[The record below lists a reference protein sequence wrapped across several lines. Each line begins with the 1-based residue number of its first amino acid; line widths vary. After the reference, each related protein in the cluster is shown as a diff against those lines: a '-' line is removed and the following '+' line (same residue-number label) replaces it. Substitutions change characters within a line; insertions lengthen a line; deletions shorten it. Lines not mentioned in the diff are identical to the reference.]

1 MIFSLIDDSVIEYI
15 FYSIIIAKVG
25 AGKRERNG

>member
-1 MIFSLIDDSVIEYI
+1 VIEYI